1 MATMLL
7 PTGPDGLRRFTRE
20 SLAALEQRIAEEQAK
35 NAKGAQKKTEPPKP
49 RIDLEA
55 GKQLP
60 RIFGEIPQELIGVP
74 LEDIDPF
81 YYKNQRV
88 RACPLVEERV
98 TVNQHKFVLSD
109 DRCARM
115 NRILLPIGVVWGFF
129 CSYMTFMTWQVDLN
143 SDYVKTCGSFKTTVL
158 ALFTAI
164 IKTPNKEMSFGWMV
178 FHISTRVPERES
190 LQRCPYLSGLYAQT
204 NVWWW

>member
-49 RIDLEA
+49 RVDLEA

-88 RACPLVEERV
+88 RVWVCLYPCGRKGYCESAQVCSEWWPLC
-98 TVNQHKFVLSD
+98 SD
-109 DRCARM
+109 
-115 NRILLPIGVVWGFF
+115 
-129 CSYMTFMTWQVDLN
+129 
-143 SDYVKTCGSFKTTVL
+143 
-158 ALFTAI
+158 
-164 IKTPNKEMSFGWMV
+164 E
-178 FHISTRVPERES
+178 
-190 LQRCPYLSGLYAQT
+190 
-204 NVWWW
+204 